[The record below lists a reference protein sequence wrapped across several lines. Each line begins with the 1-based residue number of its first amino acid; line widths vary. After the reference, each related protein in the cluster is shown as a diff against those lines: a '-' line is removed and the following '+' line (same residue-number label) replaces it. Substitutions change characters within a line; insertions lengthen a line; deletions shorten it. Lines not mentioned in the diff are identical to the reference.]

1 MLTQRTVTSLKYT
14 GYTVA
19 KQNYKRVKLN
29 MKKACSLIF
38 ISMILFSCAPVL
50 RVDLMQ
56 QGSFDVNFSDL
67 EDNPGLYK
75 GELYILGGVIAKTTA
90 TKRGSLIEALY
101 IPVDSRGYLK
111 EFSPSGGR
119 FLALYPGRF
128 LDPLIFRERR
138 EITLAGEF
146 VEMRKGYI
154 DEIEYSFPL
163 FDIKE
168 LYLWEVRK
176 DYYYVEPYP
185 YWYYPYPY
193 WWYDPWWRYRYY

>member
-1 MLTQRTVTSLKYT
+1 
-14 GYTVA
+14 
-19 KQNYKRVKLN
+19 
-29 MKKACSLIF
+29 MKKACFLIL

-67 EDNPGLYK
+67 EENPGLYK

-90 TKRGSLIEALY
+90 TKQGSLIEALY

-138 EITLAGEF
+138 EVTLAGEF
-146 VEMRKGYI
+146 MEVREGYI
-154 DEIEYSFPL
+154 DEIEFRFPL
-163 FDIKE
+163 FEIKE

-176 DYYYVEPYP
+176 DYHYGEPYP